1 MGFIIGLIMR
11 FFAWVGDRLTVM
23 GRFFEALFFGALD
36 GVSRLDRVGRPFAW
50 LFYQLTA
57 PFRWVGERLRGSG
70 ESRGLAAWLVA
81 RLLWPFHALIDRLD
95 RLGRPA
101 ERTLDEGDMESDE
114 RRLQARL
121 DQDLKQQKKTAE
133 LQRSW
138 VSRLGQVFMEPFAGV
153 FFFFRQLLGTRG
165 AELYLWGFPVALI
178 VGLLGSVILWQRFAA
193 DSNLVPRYETALA
206 QAIKAGDTD
215 KAELYRIKLAQLGSA
230 TRRGEFQTA
239 LALAEQ
245 GKTAEAYES
254 MLKLAPV
261 DRPGMEGAHFW
272 IAQNLIN
279 GTLGVAPP
287 ESLNLAL
294 KHLEHLKTRVGN
306 EAEVRLLEG
315 LTLARLG
322 RVPAAINALTPIAEQ
337 NVVAA
342 FILMEIYSNQGQ
354 RAAARQQALVV
365 NRKLTQLIDEGQTLN
380 EDQLKWRLMATRVIG
395 DEKLAAESI
404 EQWYKSNPDSEEAR
418 VNRTRL
424 LVQEVA
430 RWCQQPN
437 LATVDA
443 MKQKMQEAANTVP
456 LPQVGMVASLAG
468 AMARGR
474 TQSPGIAALY
484 RALLDDAS
492 TSGLLLESFGT
503 AAALQQDWA
512 TADVLLGR
520 ATEATPTWGAAW
532 NNRAYVLSMA
542 FPDRLTEA
550 LGYAERAVGMDEF
563 NPDYR
568 ETRGMLN
575 YKLKNFE
582 AAIADLEI
590 AMNGANDLKSVHAAL
605 ADSHRRLG
613 NPALAEVYERR

>member
-1 MGFIIGLIMR
+1 MGFILGLIMR

-36 GVSRLDRVGRPFAW
+36 GVGHLDRVGRPFAW

-57 PFRWVGERLRGSG
+57 PFRWVGEWLRGSG
-70 ESRGLAAWLVA
+70 ESQSLWAWLVA
-81 RLLWPFHALIDRLD
+81 RLLWPFHAFIDRLD

-101 ERTLDEGDMESDE
+101 ERTLDEGDMETDE
-114 RRLQARL
+114 RRLQSRL
-121 DQDLKQQKKTAE
+121 TMDLRQQKQTAE
-133 LQRSW
+133 LERSW
-138 VSRLGQVFMEPFAGV
+138 VSRLGRLCMEPFVGI
-153 FFFFRQLLGTRG
+153 FFFLRQLLGTRG

-206 QAIKAGDTD
+206 QAIKAGDPD

-245 GKTAEAYES
+245 GETTQAYES
-254 MLKLAPV
+254 TLKLAPV

-272 IAQNLIN
+272 IAQNLID

-294 KHLEHLKTRVGN
+294 KHVEHLKARVGD
-306 EAEVRLLEG
+306 EAQLRLLEG
-315 LTLARLG
+315 LALARLG
-322 RVPAAINALTPIAEQ
+322 RVPAAINALTPIAED
-337 NVVAA
+337 NAVAA
-342 FILMEIYSNQGQ
+342 FILMEIYSDQGP
-354 RAAARQQALVV
+354 REAARQHALVV
-365 NRKLTQLIDEGQTLN
+365 HRKLTQLVDEGQSLN

-418 VNRTRL
+418 INRTRL

-437 LATVDA
+437 LTTVDA
-443 MKQKMQEAANTVP
+443 TKQKLQAAATTVP
-456 LPQVGMVASLAG
+456 LAQVGMVASLTG
-468 AMARGR
+468 ALARGR
-474 TQSPGIAALY
+474 VQSPGIAALY
-484 RALLDDAS
+484 DALLDDPE
-492 TSGLLLESFGT
+492 TSGILVESFGT

-520 ATEATPTWGAAW
+520 ATEVTPVWGAAW
-532 NNRAYVLSMA
+532 NNRAYVISVA
-542 FPDRLTEA
+542 FPERLTEA
-550 LGYAERAVGMDEF
+550 LGYAERAVGMDED

-568 ETRGMLN
+568 ETRGMLH
-575 YKLKNFE
+575 YKLKNYE
-582 AAIADLEI
+582 AAISDLEI

-613 NPALAEVYERR
+613 NPALAEVYDRR